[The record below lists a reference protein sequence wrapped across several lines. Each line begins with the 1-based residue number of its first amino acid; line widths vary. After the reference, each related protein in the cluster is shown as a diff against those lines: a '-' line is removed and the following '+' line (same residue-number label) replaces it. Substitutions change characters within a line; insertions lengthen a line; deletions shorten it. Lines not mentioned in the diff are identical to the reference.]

1 MGNQSKAD
9 IAELVEY
16 GEADAWGNYYLTSP
30 LDFSKEYN
38 IIAKQYDSIWITMVN
53 KLDWAFFNRIVGL
66 GIRHPATED
75 EVDQIIEVFKQAGC
89 KNYMVQLSPLA
100 RPARIS
106 EWLEKRGFVRRRNWA
121 KVYRGDD
128 PPIQVATDLRVQAIG
143 SDCGDDFA
151 RVALAAFEM
160 PFELQPMLKGNIGK
174 TGWHHYLAYEGKQP
188 VSAAAMYVSGEV
200 AWLGFGSTLA
210 SHRKRGGQSALFA
223 RRIED
228 GLKLGCKWFVT
239 ETGEDTPESPN
250 PSYHNMMRHGFKLA
264 YLRPNF
270 VYQEPVF

>member
-1 MGNQSKAD
+1 MQHTSMAN
-9 IAELVEY
+9 IAEMIEY
-16 GEADAWGNYYLTSP
+16 GEADAWGNYYLSPP
-30 LDFSKEYN
+30 LDFVKEFN
-38 IIAKQYDSIWITMVN
+38 VIAKQLDSIWLTMVS

-66 GIRHPATED
+66 GIRHPASED
-75 EVDQIIEVFKQAGC
+75 ELDHIIEVFKQAGC
-89 KNYMVQLSPLA
+89 KNFMVQVSPLA
-100 RPARIS
+100 KPDQIS
-106 EWLEKRGFVRRRNWA
+106 EWLEKRGFQRRRNWA

-128 PPIQVATDLRVQAIG
+128 PPIQVATDLRIEAIG
-143 SDCGDDFA
+143 NESGDDFA

-174 TGWHHYLAYEGKQP
+174 IGWHHYLAFDGKQP
-188 VSAAAMYVSGEV
+188 VSAGAMYVSGEV

-210 SHRKRGGQSALFA
+210 SHRRRGGQGALFA

-250 PSYHNMMRHGFKLA
+250 PSYHNMMRQGFKLA
-264 YLRPNF
+264 YLRPNY
-270 VYQEPVF
+270 VYQEPTI